1 MARFMLSMPDEML
14 KKLDDAARRE
24 HRSRSELLREAARRH
39 LAVEK
44 QTSTDQDSKPHAK
57 RKKAR
62 PISKTTPR
70 ERLLESGIGRTGC
83 SGLERL
89 VGAVEDNVDMHRLL
103 KISRKLKGLSRQI
116 IDSRED
122 RW

>member
-39 LAVEK
+39 LIAEMASDAGQNSELRV
-44 QTSTDQDSKPHAK
+44 K

-62 PISKTTPR
+62 STSRKSPR
-70 ERLLESGIGRTGC
+70 ERLLESGMGREGC

-89 VGAVEDNVDMHRLL
+89 LGAVEDSVDMHRVL
-103 KISRKLKGLSRQI
+103 KIGQKLKGLSRQI

>member
-14 KKLDDAARRE
+14 KKVDDAARRE

-39 LAVEK
+39 LVFER
-44 QTSTDQDSKPHAK
+44 QTEPPTEQKKPKPRSK
-57 RKKAR
+57 
-62 PISKTTPR
+62 KTSR
-70 ERLLESGIGRTGC
+70 ERLLESGIGRKGC
-83 SGLERL
+83 PGLERL
-89 VGAVEDNVDMHRLL
+89 VGPVEEDVDMRHLL
-103 KISRKLKGLSRQI
+103 KISRKLTGLSRQI